1 MYNKNLDKMTK
12 EQLRMQMLAGIIT
25 EGQYKEK
32 LNENAFNDEDKALGV
47 LFYPSEDEEDA
58 YTYDVDAVTNLIQS
72 MGYEDYEDVASEF
85 THYFSPGDE
94 DEMRIFRAQES
105 NPELQPTDLTIGMY
119 KRNIEKEF
127 EK

>member
-1 MYNKNLDKMTK
+1 MNKEFLY
-12 EQLRMQMLAGIIT
+12 MQMLAGIIT
-25 EGQYKEK
+25 EGQYKEM

-47 LFYPSEDEEDA
+47 LFYSSEDEEDA
-58 YTYDVDAVTNLIQS
+58 YTYDVDAVANLIQS

>member
-1 MYNKNLDKMTK
+1 MNETYKNKMNK
-12 EQLRMQMLAGIIT
+12 EFLYMQKLAGIIT
-25 EGQYKEK
+25 ESEYAAK
-32 LNENAFNDEDKALGV
+32 LNENIFNDEDKALGN
-47 LFYPSEDEEDA
+47 LFYPSEDEEGG
-58 YTYDVDAVTNLIQS
+58 YTYDMDAITNLIKS
-72 MGYEDYEDVASEF
+72 MGYEDYEEVASEF

-94 DEMRIFRAQES
+94 DEMRIFRAQEN

>member
-1 MYNKNLDKMTK
+1 MTQ

-25 EGQYKEK
+25 EGQYKAK
-32 LNENAFNDEDKALGV
+32 LNENTFDDNAKAYGV
-47 LFYPSEDEEDA
+47 LFVNNDDEEEGG
-58 YTYDVDAVTNLIQS
+58 YTYDMDAVTNLIKS
-72 MGYEDYEDVASEF
+72 MGYEDSEEIAKEF

-94 DEMRIFRAQES
+94 DEMRIFRAREN

-119 KRNIEKEF
+119 KRVIEKEF

>member
-1 MYNKNLDKMTK
+1 MVNKL
-12 EQLRMQMLAGIIT
+12 I
-25 EGQYKEK
+25 
-32 LNENAFNDEDKALGV
+32 NENKALGN
-47 LFYPSEDEEDA
+47 LFYPSEDEEGR
-58 YTYDVDAVTNLIQS
+58 YTYDINAITNLIKS
-72 MGYEDYEDVASEF
+72 MGYEDYKEVTSEF

-94 DEMRIFRAQES
+94 DEMRIFRIQEN

>member
-1 MYNKNLDKMTK
+1 MNKEFLY
-12 EQLRMQMLAGIIT
+12 MQMLAGIIT
-25 EGQYKEK
+25 ESQYKAK
-32 LNENAFNDEDKALGV
+32 LNEDMFDDNAKALGI
-47 LFYPSEDEEDA
+47 LFYPSEDEEDG
-58 YTYDVDAVTNLIQS
+58 YTYDDDAVANLIKS
-72 MGYEDYEDVASEF
+72 MGYKDYEEVTKEF

-94 DEMRIFRAQES
+94 DEMRIFKAQEN

>member
-1 MYNKNLDKMTK
+1 MKK

-25 EGQYKEK
+25 ESQYKAK
-32 LNENAFNDEDKALGV
+32 LNEDMFDDNAKALGI
-47 LFYPSEDEEDA
+47 LFYPSEDEEDG
-58 YTYDVDAVTNLIQS
+58 YTYDDDAVANLIQS

-94 DEMRIFRAQES
+94 DEMRIFRAQEN

>member
-1 MYNKNLDKMTK
+1 MENFNLKSFLAEGK
-12 EQLRMQMLAGIIT
+12 LLKEEQLSEIKDSDQ
-25 EGQYKEK
+25 
-32 LNENAFNDEDKALGV
+32 ALGV
-47 LFYPSEDEEDA
+47 LFHSEEDEDGMID
-58 YTYDVDAVTNLIQS
+58 YFYDVDAVTNLIQS